1 MQIGLLGKTNVGKST
16 FFSAV
21 TETTA
26 QIGNYPF
33 TTIEPNVGISYVK
46 AECACKHFG
55 IHHKHPLC
63 VNGTRFIPVKLI
75 DVAGLVPGAHEGK
88 GLGNKFLDDAR
99 QAEVLI
105 HVVDISGSTDIQGHS
120 VPVGTH
126 DPTEDVKFVEE
137 EFDQWMKQILQREW
151 QKLTREMESKGVKL
165 VQAIAQRF
173 SGLGIKEYDVE
184 TVLHHLNLQTKKPA
198 DWTDSDLFGFVK
210 ELRKNTRPVLIAANK
225 ADLCHDL
232 SILEKL
238 RKDRLAIAC
247 SAETELLLKK
257 ASKGGLIDYLP
268 GDKTFKIKDGVNL
281 NPQQQK
287 ALDLVK
293 AVFSK
298 IETTGVQ
305 QAINAACFELLKLI
319 VVYPVEDENKLS
331 NKDGEVLPDARLLS
345 PNATAKDLAFTI
357 HADLAKGFLHAV
369 DVKRKQRIGA
379 QHQLKNGDVIKIVS
393 TLSRG

>member
-16 FFSAV
+16 FFSAA

-33 TTIEPNVGISYVK
+33 TTIEPNVGIAHVK

-55 IHHKHPLC
+55 IEHKHSLC
-63 VNGTRFIPVKLI
+63 FNGTRFIPVKLI

-99 QAEVLI
+99 QSEVLI
-105 HVVDISGSTDIQGHS
+105 HVVDASGSTDIQGHP

-126 DPTEDVKFVEE
+126 DPLEDVKFVEE
-137 EFDQWMKQILQREW
+137 EFDLWMKEILQREW
-151 QKLTREMESKGVKL
+151 QKLSREMESKGAKI
-165 VQAIAQRF
+165 VQGIAQRF

-184 TVLHHLNLQTKKPA
+184 IVIQHLNLQTKKPTE
-198 DWTDSDLFGFVK
+198 WSDSDLSTFIK
-210 ELRKNTRPVLIAANK
+210 ELRKKTKPIIIVANK

-232 SILEKL
+232 SIIDKL
-238 RKDRLAIAC
+238 KKEGSIVPC

-257 ASKGGLIDYLP
+257 ATKNGLIDYFP
-268 GDKTFKIKDGVNL
+268 GGKIFKIKEGINL

-293 AVFSK
+293 LVLSK

-305 QAINAACFELLKLI
+305 QALDMACFEILKLI
-319 VVYPVEDENKLS
+319 VVFPVEDETKLS
-331 NKDGEVLPDARLLS
+331 NKDGQVLPDARLLPANS
-345 PNATAKDLAFTI
+345 TAKDLATTI
-357 HADLAKGFLHAV
+357 HADIAKGFLHAI
-369 DVKRKQRIGA
+369 DVKTKQRIGA

>member
-16 FFSAV
+16 FFSAA

-33 TTIEPNVGISYVK
+33 TTIEPNVGIAHVK

-55 IHHKHPLC
+55 IEHKHSLC
-63 VNGTRFIPVKLI
+63 FNGTRFIPVKLI

-99 QAEVLI
+99 QSEVLI
-105 HVVDISGSTDIQGHS
+105 HVVDASGSTDIQGHP

-126 DPTEDVKFVEE
+126 DPLEDVKFVEE
-137 EFDQWMKQILQREW
+137 EFDLWMKEILQREW
-151 QKLTREMESKGVKL
+151 QKLSREMESKGAKI
-165 VQAIAQRF
+165 VQGIAQRF

-184 TVLHHLNLQTKKPA
+184 IVIQHLNLQTKKPTE
-198 DWTDSDLFGFVK
+198 WSDSDLSTFIK
-210 ELRKNTRPVLIAANK
+210 ELRKKTKPIIIVANK

-232 SILEKL
+232 SIIDKL
-238 RKDRLAIAC
+238 KKERATIPC

-257 ASKGGLIDYLP
+257 ATKNGLIDYFP
-268 GDKTFKIKDGVNL
+268 GEKIFKIKEGINL

-293 AVFSK
+293 LVLSK

-305 QAINAACFELLKLI
+305 QALDMACFELLKLI
-319 VVYPVEDENKLS
+319 VVFPVEDETKLS
-331 NKDGEVLPDARLLS
+331 NKDGQILPDARLLPANS
-345 PNATAKDLAFTI
+345 TAKDLATTI
-357 HADLAKGFLHAV
+357 HADLAKGFLHAI
-369 DVKRKQRIGA
+369 DVKTKQRIGA

>member
-16 FFSAV
+16 FFSAA

-33 TTIEPNVGISYVK
+33 TTIEPNVGIAHVK

-55 IHHKHPLC
+55 IEHKHSLC
-63 VNGTRFIPVKLI
+63 FNGTRFIPVKLI

-99 QAEVLI
+99 QSEVLI
-105 HVVDISGSTDIQGHS
+105 HVVDASGSTDIQGHP

-126 DPTEDVKFVEE
+126 DPLEDVKFVEE
-137 EFDQWMKQILQREW
+137 EFDLWMKEILQREW
-151 QKLTREMESKGVKL
+151 QKLSREMESKGAKI
-165 VQAIAQRF
+165 VQGIAQRF

-184 TVLHHLNLQTKKPA
+184 IVIQHLNLQTKKPTE
-198 DWTDSDLFGFVK
+198 WSDSDLSTFIK
-210 ELRKNTRPVLIAANK
+210 ELRKKTKPIIISANK

-232 SILEKL
+232 SIIDKL
-238 RKDRLAIAC
+238 KKERATIPC

-257 ASKGGLIDYLP
+257 ATKNGLIDYFP
-268 GDKTFKIKDGVNL
+268 GGKIFKIKEGINL

-293 AVFSK
+293 LVLSK

-305 QAINAACFELLKLI
+305 QALDMACFELLKLI
-319 VVYPVEDENKLS
+319 VVFPVEDETKLS
-331 NKDGEVLPDARLLS
+331 NKDGQILPDARLLPANS
-345 PNATAKDLAFTI
+345 TAKDLATTI
-357 HADLAKGFLHAV
+357 HADLAKGFLHAI
-369 DVKRKQRIGA
+369 DVKTKQRIGA

>member
-16 FFSAV
+16 FFSAA
-21 TETTA
+21 TETIA

-33 TTIEPNVGISYVK
+33 TTIEPNVGIAYVK
-46 AECACKHFG
+46 TDCACKYFG
-55 IHHKHPLC
+55 INHTHSLC
-63 VNGTRFIPVKLI
+63 VMGTRFIPVKLI

-105 HVVDISGSTDIQGHS
+105 HVVDVSGSTDIQGHS

-126 DPTEDVKFVEE
+126 DPLEDVKFVEE

-151 QKLTREMESKGVKL
+151 HKLTREMESKGAKL
-165 VQAIAQRF
+165 VQGITQRF

-184 TVLHHLNLQTKKPA
+184 IVIQHLNLQTKKPS
-198 DWTDSDLFGFVK
+198 DWTDSDLSSFVK
-210 ELRKNTRPVLIAANK
+210 ELRKKTRPMIIAANK

-232 SILEKL
+232 SVIEKI
-238 RKDRLAIAC
+238 RKEQLVIAC

-257 ASKGGLIDYLP
+257 ASKSGLIDYSP
-268 GDKTFKIKDGVNL
+268 GEQSFKIKSGINL

-298 IETTGVQ
+298 IQTTGIQ
-305 QAINAACFELLKLI
+305 QALNSACFELLKLI
-319 VVYPVEDENKLS
+319 VVYPVEDEARLS
-331 NKDGEVLPDARLLS
+331 NKDGEVLPDARLLP
-345 PNATAKDLAFTI
+345 PNSTAKDLAMTI
-357 HADLAKGFLHAV
+357 HADLAKGFLHAI
-369 DVKRKQRIGA
+369 DVKTKQRIGA

>member
-16 FFSAV
+16 FFSAA

-33 TTIEPNVGISYVK
+33 TTIEPNVGIAHVK
-46 AECACKHFG
+46 AQCACKHFG
-55 IHHKHPLC
+55 INHKHPLC
-63 VNGTRFIPVKLI
+63 FNGTRLVPVKLI

-99 QAEVLI
+99 QSEVLI
-105 HVVDISGSTDIQGHS
+105 HVVDASGSTDIHGHPI
-120 VPVGTH
+120 PVGTH
-126 DPTEDVKFVEE
+126 DPLEDVKFVEE
-137 EFDQWMKQILQREW
+137 EFDLWMKEILQREW
-151 QKLTREMESKGVKL
+151 QKLSREMESKGAKI
-165 VQAIAQRF
+165 VQGIAQRF

-184 TVLHHLNLQTKKPA
+184 IVIQHLNLQTKKPTE
-198 DWTDSDLFGFVK
+198 WSDSDLSVFIK
-210 ELRKNTRPVLIAANK
+210 ELRKKTKPIIIVANK

-232 SILEKL
+232 SIIDKL
-238 RKDRLAIAC
+238 KKERFTIPC

-257 ASKGGLIDYLP
+257 ATKNGLIDYFP
-268 GDKTFKIKDGVNL
+268 GEKIFKIKEGINL

-293 AVFSK
+293 LVLSK

-305 QAINAACFELLKLI
+305 QALDMACFNLLNLI
-319 VVYPVEDENKLS
+319 VVFPVEDEARLS
-331 NKDGEVLPDARLLS
+331 NKDGQVLPDARLLPANS
-345 PNATAKDLAFTI
+345 TAKDLATTI

-369 DVKRKQRIGA
+369 DVKTKQRIGA

>member
-16 FFSAV
+16 FFSAA

-33 TTIEPNVGISYVK
+33 TTIEPNVGIAHVK

-55 IHHKHPLC
+55 IDHKHPLC
-63 VNGTRFIPVKLI
+63 FNGIRLIPVKLI

-99 QAEVLI
+99 QSEVLI
-105 HVVDISGSTDIQGHS
+105 HVVDASGSTDIQGHP

-126 DPTEDVKFVEE
+126 NPLEDVKFVEE

-151 QKLTREMESKGVKL
+151 QKLSREMESKGAKI
-165 VQAIAQRF
+165 VQGIAQRF

-184 TVLHHLNLQTKKPA
+184 IVIQHLNLQIKKPTEWS
-198 DWTDSDLFGFVK
+198 DMDLFTFIK
-210 ELRKNTRPVLIAANK
+210 ELRKKTKPIIIAANK

-232 SILEKL
+232 SIIDKL
-238 RKDRLAIAC
+238 KKEGSTIPC

-257 ASKGGLIDYLP
+257 ASKNGLIDYFP
-268 GDKTFKIKDGVNL
+268 GEKNFKIKEGISL

-293 AVFSK
+293 SVLSK
-298 IETTGVQ
+298 IGTTGVQ
-305 QAINAACFELLKLI
+305 QALDLACFNLLKLI
-319 VVYPVEDENKLS
+319 VVYPVEDETKLS
-331 NKDGEVLPDARLLS
+331 NKDGQVLPDARLLPS
-345 PNATAKDLAFTI
+345 NSTAKDLAITI
-357 HADLAKGFLHAV
+357 HADIAKGFLHAI
-369 DVKRKQRIGA
+369 DVKTKQRIGA
-379 QHQLKNGDVIKIVS
+379 QHQLENGDVIKIVS
-393 TLSRG
+393 TLSRR

>member
-16 FFSAV
+16 FFSAA

-33 TTIEPNVGISYVK
+33 TTIEPNVGIAHVK

-55 IHHKHPLC
+55 IEHKHSLC
-63 VNGTRFIPVKLI
+63 FNGTRFIPVKLI

-99 QAEVLI
+99 QSEVLI
-105 HVVDISGSTDIQGHS
+105 HVVDASGSTDIQGHP

-126 DPTEDVKFVEE
+126 DPLEDVKFVEE
-137 EFDQWMKQILQREW
+137 EFDLWMKEILQREW
-151 QKLTREMESKGVKL
+151 QKLSREMESKGAKI
-165 VQAIAQRF
+165 VQGIAQRF

-184 TVLHHLNLQTKKPA
+184 IVIQHLNLQTKKPA
-198 DWTDSDLFGFVK
+198 EWSDSDLSTFIK
-210 ELRKNTRPVLIAANK
+210 ELRKKTKPIIISANK

-232 SILEKL
+232 SIIDKL
-238 RKDRLAIAC
+238 KKEGSIVPC

-257 ASKGGLIDYLP
+257 ATKNGLIDYFP
-268 GDKTFKIKDGVNL
+268 GEKIFKIKEGINL

-293 AVFSK
+293 LVLSK

-305 QAINAACFELLKLI
+305 QALDMACFEILKLI
-319 VVYPVEDENKLS
+319 VVFPVEDETKLS
-331 NKDGEVLPDARLLS
+331 NKDGQVLPDARLLPANS
-345 PNATAKDLAFTI
+345 TAKDLATTI
-357 HADLAKGFLHAV
+357 HADIAKGFLHAI
-369 DVKRKQRIGA
+369 DVKTKQRIGA

>member
-16 FFSAV
+16 FFSAA

-33 TTIEPNVGISYVK
+33 TTIEPNVGIAHVK

-55 IHHKHPLC
+55 INHKHPLC
-63 VNGTRFIPVKLI
+63 FNGIRLIPIKLI

-99 QAEVLI
+99 QSEVLI
-105 HVVDISGSTDIQGHS
+105 HVVDASGSTDIQGHP
-120 VPVGTH
+120 VPIGTH
-126 DPTEDVKFVEE
+126 DPLEDVKFVEE

-151 QKLTREMESKGVKL
+151 QKLSREMESKRAKIIQG
-165 VQAIAQRF
+165 IAQRF

-184 TVLHHLNLQTKKPA
+184 IVIQHLNLQTKKPTE
-198 DWTDSDLFGFVK
+198 WSDSDLTSFIK
-210 ELRKNTRPVLIAANK
+210 ELRKKTKPIIIAANK

-232 SILEKL
+232 SIIDKLKKEK
-238 RKDRLAIAC
+238 DTIPC

-257 ASKGGLIDYLP
+257 ATKSGLINYFP
-268 GDKTFKIKDGVNL
+268 GEKNFKTKEGINL

-287 ALDLVK
+287 ALELVK
-293 AVFSK
+293 SVLSK
-298 IETTGVQ
+298 IGTTGVQ
-305 QAINAACFELLKLI
+305 QALDTACFELLKLI
-319 VVYPVEDENKLS
+319 VVYPVEDETKLS
-331 NKDGEVLPDARLLS
+331 NKDGQILPDARLLPS
-345 PNATAKDLAFTI
+345 NSTAKDLATTI
-357 HADLAKGFLHAV
+357 HADLAKGFLHAI
-369 DVKRKQRIGA
+369 DVKTKQRIGA

>member
-16 FFSAV
+16 FFSAA

-33 TTIEPNVGISYVK
+33 TTIEPNVGIAHVK

-55 IHHKHPLC
+55 IDHKHPLC
-63 VNGTRFIPVKLI
+63 FNGIRLIPVKLI

-99 QAEVLI
+99 QSEVLI
-105 HVVDISGSTDIQGHS
+105 HVVDASGSTDIQGHP

-126 DPTEDVKFVEE
+126 NPLEDVKFVEE

-151 QKLTREMESKGVKL
+151 QKLSREMESKGAKI
-165 VQAIAQRF
+165 VQGIAQRF

-184 TVLHHLNLQTKKPA
+184 IVIQHLNLQIKKPTEWS
-198 DWTDSDLFGFVK
+198 DMDLFTFIK
-210 ELRKNTRPVLIAANK
+210 ELRKKTKPIIIAANK

-232 SILEKL
+232 SIIDKL
-238 RKDRLAIAC
+238 KKEGSTIPC

-257 ASKGGLIDYLP
+257 ASKNGLIDYFP
-268 GDKTFKIKDGVNL
+268 GEKNFKIKEGISL

-293 AVFSK
+293 SVLSK
-298 IETTGVQ
+298 IGTTGVQ
-305 QAINAACFELLKLI
+305 QALDLACFNLLKLI
-319 VVYPVEDENKLS
+319 VVYPVEDETKLS
-331 NKDGEVLPDARLLS
+331 NKDGQVLPDARLLPS
-345 PNATAKDLAFTI
+345 NSTAKDLAITI
-357 HADLAKGFLHAV
+357 HADIAKGFLHAI
-369 DVKRKQRIGA
+369 DVKTKQRIGA

-393 TLSRG
+393 TLSRR